1 MRLFVI
7 KKFLAGI
14 IIMKK
19 IALLGSTGSIGLQ
32 VLNAVRLH
40 PNSFTIVGLV
50 ANDDSKEFNRQV
62 KIYAPKYYAAA
73 SKNKEQV
80 LEIAGLEEADV
91 IFNAVTGFPGL
102 EYSLRAIKAGKE
114 LALANKET
122 LVCGGEL
129 VNRLL
134 KNSTTELLPVDSE
147 HSAIWQC
154 LNYKRE
160 ASFKKLI
167 LTASGGPFRSYSP
180 EQLEKVTPTQALAHP
195 NWTMGRKITVDSATL
210 LNKAYEVI
218 EAHELYNAPYFK
230 IETVIQPTSVV
241 HSLVEF
247 ADGAVMAQMG
257 APDMQVPVQLALTYP
272 RHMSTTAQTLSF
284 KKAMTVEFLPLNRKQ
299 YPLYDLGLNC
309 GKEGGTLPCALNAAD
324 EVAVKAFLDG
334 KIKFTD
340 IFTTVERVISTTERD
355 EVVSF
360 KQLDEVDRNARW
372 KAQKLIYKLSV

>member
-1 MRLFVI
+1 
-7 KKFLAGI
+7 
-14 IIMKK
+14 MKK

-40 PNSFTIVGLV
+40 PNSFKIVGLV
-50 ANDDSKEFNRQV
+50 ANDDSKEFSRQV
-62 KIYAPKYYAAA
+62 KMYAPKYFAAA
-73 SKNKEQV
+73 SKNKEQA
-80 LEIAGLEEADV
+80 LEIAALEEADV
-91 IFNAVTGFPGL
+91 IFNAVSGFAGL
-102 EYSLRAIKAGKE
+102 EYSLRAIRAGKE

-134 KNSTTELLPVDSE
+134 KNSETKLLPVDSE

-154 LNYKRE
+154 LNFQRE

-167 LTASGGPFRSYSP
+167 LTASGGPFRNYTP
-180 EQLEKVTPTQALAHP
+180 EQLEKVTPAQALAHP
-195 NWTMGRKITVDSATL
+195 NWDMGRKITVDSATL

-218 EAHELYNAPYFK
+218 EAHELYNAPYSK